1 MSDFTDLRDGDQG
14 NPASLR
20 VSGSPPAPEHTVA
33 ELWHPKNAP
42 KGWVGLEVIAV
53 LKMVQSAGLII
64 AGLGALGLLNAGK
77 FDAAQDWLEQLSLRE
92 GHHLT
97 VYLSE
102 RGLYLLESATPKHLV
117 VAALGS
123 FLYAAIFL
131 VEGIGLWRCKRWAEY
146 LTISVT
152 ASLLPFEIFAV
163 AKGATPIRVGAVL
176 LNIVVVLYLWWQ
188 LNTSKGRHHSVKL
201 T

>member
-1 MSDFTDLRDGDQG
+1 MS
-14 NPASLR
+14 A
-20 VSGSPPAPEHTVA
+20 APEHTVA

-42 KGWVGLEVIAV
+42 RGWVGLEVIAIF
-53 LKMVQSAGLII
+53 KMVKAAGLIL
-64 AGLGALGLLNAGK
+64 AGLGALGLLKASR
-77 FDAAQDWLEQLSLRE
+77 FDAAQYWLEQLSLRE

-97 VYLSE
+97 VYLAG
-102 RGLYLLESATPKHLV
+102 RGLLLMEQATPKHLV
-117 VAALGS
+117 VAAVGS

-146 LTISVT
+146 MTISVT

-163 AKGATPIRVGAVL
+163 AKDATLVRVGAVL
-176 LNIVVVLYLWWQ
+176 LNILVVLYLWWQ
-188 LNTSKGRHHSVKL
+188 LNTTNVRHARVR